1 VHRRLTR
8 QLSPLPRPSPQ
19 IRYHA
24 YNALQ
29 MLPLIELSNA
39 NGIVTEAYS
48 ALTPL
53 TRLPGGK
60 AVPVAERVA
69 RRLGVEVGQAILD
82 WLKTKGVVAVT
93 CVSCTYQPNPQ
104 GCTVG

>member
-1 VHRRLTR
+1 MRRL
-8 QLSPLPRPSPQ
+8 LSLLIRCQ
-19 IRYHA
+19 IRCHA

-29 MLPLIELSNA
+29 MLPVIELSNA

-53 TRLPGGK
+53 TRMPGGK

-69 RRLGVEVGQAILD
+69 RRLGVETGQAILD

-93 CVSCTYQPNPQ
+93 CVSFINTLCSAMKEFRK
-104 GCTVG
+104 C